1 VTTAVASTHA
11 PHYPGLP
18 LLGSLLEA
26 RKNPLEMFERASKL
40 GDLVEL
46 SFPQQRAFLVN
57 HPDHVDRVLHGNIK
71 AYAKQTRGY
80 AALRRILGTGLL
92 TSEGSF
98 WLRQRRLAQPAFHRE
113 RIAAFGASMVRA
125 TQEMIAAWQP
135 WLESGQS
142 FDLHNEM
149 MKLTLKVVG
158 QTLLSADVTGAS
170 AEIGDALTRLLR
182 VISRTTTQIF
192 ELPDWV
198 PTADHRELHSA
209 RAALDAVVHRIIA
222 DRRARGAGDDLLGLF
237 MSTQDADTGESMTDE
252 QLRDEVMT
260 MLLAGHETTANALT
274 WGLWLLAKAPEVE
287 QKLRVELAHALEGRV
302 ASTAIIPSLKYT
314 LGVVNESLRLYP
326 PAWILARRAV
336 EDDTLGSVQIP
347 NQALIFISPWLIHRR
362 ADFWPQP
369 EAFSPERWLGS
380 DGHAPVSNK
389 NAWLPFSTGQRKC
402 IGDTFA
408 LLEMQLV
415 LATVL
420 QRVRITIEADREVV
434 PEPVF
439 TLRPR
444 NGLWVTA
451 RNLKG

>member
-1 VTTAVASTHA
+1 MTTAVASDRA
-11 PHYPGLP
+11 PRYPGVP
-18 LLGSLLEA
+18 LLGALLEA

-40 GDLVEL
+40 GDVVEL
-46 SFPQQRAFLVN
+46 PFPHQQVFLLN
-57 HPDHVDRVLHGNIK
+57 HPDHVDRVLHGNMK

-80 AALRRILGTGLL
+80 AAMRRILGTGLL

-125 TQEMIAAWQP
+125 TQELIAAWGP
-135 WLESGQS
+135 RLNSGEP
-142 FDLHNEM
+142 FDLHDEM

-158 QTLLSADVTGAS
+158 QTLLSADVTGA
-170 AEIGDALTRLLR
+170 AGEIGDALTRLLR
-182 VISRTTTQIF
+182 VLSRTTTQLF

-198 PTADHRELHSA
+198 PTADHRELHST

-237 MSTQDADTGESMTDE
+237 MSTQDADTGESMSDE

-274 WGLWLLAKAPEVE
+274 WALWLLARHPEAE
-287 QKLRVELAHALEGRV
+287 QKLRVELAHALEGT
-302 ASTAIIPSLKYT
+302 APSTAVTPSLKYT

-336 EDDTLGSVQIP
+336 EDDHFGAVKVP
-347 NQALIFISPWLIHRR
+347 RHALVFMLPWLIHRR
-362 ADFWPQP
+362 ADYWPQP
-369 EAFSPERWLGS
+369 EAFLPERWLGS
-380 DGHAPVSNK
+380 DGHAPVSNRC
-389 NAWLPFSTGQRKC
+389 AWLPFSTGQRKC

-415 LATVL
+415 LATLL
-420 QRVRITIEADREVV
+420 QRVRISVEPDREVS